1 MWNTG
6 GCCPEGYVCKT
17 AGVCVPPAGV
27 SYTYDCS
34 AGYFLCP
41 ASLDYG
47 CCPDGMGCGV
57 NQCFSTASSTQ
68 TIVSVRT
75 TTASGEVERITTTI
89 TSIVAPT
96 APTRLP
102 QPDSE
107 DFDANVL
114 KYFPSEVEKQWP
126 TETPDDNKGGGGGLS
141 TGALVGIVI
150 GAVAFLIIV
159 LVAAFIIIRH
169 LNNVVKAVGSRG
181 SKTGSAASRPHVV
194 MMDRQL
200 ADDDDETSGYMRRR
214 GHPRGYSK
222 PSDSDIDAMSVDPS
236 IVTPRTGAD
245 RDHGPPTMMTDV
257 TGTSFAGNYQ
267 AVSTAHT
274 HNMPGYF
281 DAVAAATSLP
291 SKQTPSSVGRSS
303 SAAARRASGESDT
316 TAFGQQQP
324 QQPQQ
329 PQQQKTSTHVRGLS
343 DVSDESSGNA
353 MTVVAPYNAQQPQMT
368 EIHSRELVPE
378 LYGSVS
384 PTSDLSPLEDAR
396 RRSAASS
403 SLGWYGPTSIASNAH
418 QRARNGNGSGGAG
431 AGRAEIPGLGI
442 VDEEIHGFYGPSD
455 GVAGATREDPDAKGK
470 QQEDDDSIGRAK

>member
-1 MWNTG
+1 M
-6 GCCPEGYVCKT
+6 
-17 AGVCVPPAGV
+17 

-75 TTASGEVERITTTI
+75 TTSSGEIERITTTI

-102 QPDSE
+102 SLNSE
-107 DFDANVL
+107 EFDANIL

-126 TETPDDNKGGGGGLS
+126 TEIPDDNKGGGGGLS

-245 RDHGPPTMMTDV
+245 RDHGPPTMTTDV

-267 AVSTAHT
+267 AVSTANT

-303 SAAARRASGESDT
+303 SAAARRVSGESDS
-316 TAFGQQQP
+316 TAFGQQQ
-324 QQPQQ
+324 
-329 PQQQKTSTHVRGLS
+329 QQQAPSSTHARGPS
-343 DVSDESSGNA
+343 DVSEESSGNA
-353 MTVVAPYNAQQPQMT
+353 MTVVAPYNAQRPPQMT

-396 RRSAASS
+396 RRSVGSAM
-403 SLGWYGPTSIASNAH
+403 GWYGPTSIASNAH
-418 QRARNGNGSGGAG
+418 QRARNGQGSGGAG

-455 GVAGATREDPDAKGK
+455 GLVGATRDDPDAKGK
-470 QQEDDDSIGRAK
+470 KQEDDDSIGQAK

>member
-1 MWNTG
+1 M
-6 GCCPEGYVCKT
+6 
-17 AGVCVPPAGV
+17 

-89 TSIVAPT
+89 TSIIAPT

-102 QPDSE
+102 TPDE
-107 DFDANVL
+107 ADFDANVL

-200 ADDDDETSGYMRRR
+200 ADDDDDETSGYMRRR

-245 RDHGPPTMMTDV
+245 RDHGPPTMTTDV

-267 AVSTAHT
+267 AVSTANT

-281 DAVAAATSLP
+281 DAVAAATSPP
-291 SKQTPSSVGRSS
+291 SRQTPPSVGRSS
-303 SAAARRASGESDT
+303 SAAARRVSGESDS
-316 TAFGQQQP
+316 TAFGQQQ
-324 QQPQQ
+324 QQHQQ
-329 PQQQKTSTHVRGLS
+329 PQQQQTSTHARGLS

-353 MTVVAPYNAQQPQMT
+353 MTIVAPYSAHPQQMT

-378 LYGSVS
+378 LYGSAS

-396 RRSAASS
+396 RRSASS
-403 SLGWYGPTSIASNAH
+403 GLGWYGPTSIASNAH

-442 VDEEIHGFYGPSD
+442 VDEEVHGFYGPSD
-455 GVAGATREDPDAKGK
+455 GLAGATMNDPEVKGK
-470 QQEDDDSIGRAK
+470 QQEDDGGIGRAK